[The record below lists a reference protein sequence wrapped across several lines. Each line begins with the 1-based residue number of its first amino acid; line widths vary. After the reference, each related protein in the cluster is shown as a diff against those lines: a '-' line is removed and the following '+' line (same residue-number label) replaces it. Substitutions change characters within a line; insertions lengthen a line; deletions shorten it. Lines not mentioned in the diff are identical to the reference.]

1 MTKLN
6 KQIKQLI
13 DQSVDQSL
21 LAGSNGANQS
31 LFLRE
36 TGMQNGLYAYQEED
50 SYMNPSNVS
59 KINQSG
65 FYND

>member
-1 MTKLN
+1 
-6 KQIKQLI
+6 
-13 DQSVDQSL
+13 L